1 MATRYPSKS
10 RIGNR
15 EFRTAA
21 LIVKHLES
29 LGIDVQK
36 GRCDRCCWDSQGDKP
51 GPVVALRADM
61 DALPLKRRM
70 ICHMR
75 RK

>member
-29 LGIDVQK
+29 LGVDVQTK
-36 GRCDRCCWDSQGDKP
+36 VGVTG
-51 GPVVALRADM
+51 VVLKEIS
-61 DALPLKRRM
+61 LVPL
-70 ICHMR
+70 
-75 RK
+75 